1 MSDHDP
7 DLANSKE
14 TDSASPSS
22 DTTFEAGRYLYC
34 AVTLDGSEG
43 EANGSRG
50 ADGDD
55 GTTPTDVGT
64 EFPTGIDDEPVHLV
78 SLADRGIG
86 VVVHPC
92 ESLYDTD
99 EMARLHKWLLDHQRV
114 IDAAGERFGTPLP
127 FRFDTIVTGDDER
140 VREWVAES
148 AETLGRYLEA
158 FAGCWEYRIE
168 VTADETDLEDGLEAT
183 DDRLAD
189 LAARIDEASSG
200 TGFLL
205 RKQYDQRLAELKRAR
220 REERSAALEE
230 RLASLAREVH
240 RVDESRSSLVDGET
254 TADSNPDTNS
264 GTDSEAET
272 HTQAR
277 LTVLAHEERE
287 AAIGE
292 MLDEVAAEPGITV
305 RFTGPWPPYTFAPE
319 IDGGGE

>member
-1 MSDHDP
+1 M
-7 DLANSKE
+7 
-14 TDSASPSS
+14 
-22 DTTFEAGRYLYC
+22 
-34 AVTLDGSEG
+34 
-43 EANGSRG
+43 
-50 ADGDD
+50 
-55 GTTPTDVGT
+55 
-64 EFPTGIDDEPVHLV
+64 
-78 SLADRGIG
+78 
-86 VVVHPC
+86 
-92 ESLYDTD
+92 
-99 EMARLHKWLLDHQRV
+99 
-114 IDAAGERFGTPLP
+114 DAAGERFGTPLP

-140 VREWVAES
+140 VREWVAKS

-240 RVDESRSSLVDGET
+240 RVDESRSSLVTGET
-254 TADSNPDTNS
+254 TADSNPDTNP

-319 IDGGGE
+319 IEGGGE